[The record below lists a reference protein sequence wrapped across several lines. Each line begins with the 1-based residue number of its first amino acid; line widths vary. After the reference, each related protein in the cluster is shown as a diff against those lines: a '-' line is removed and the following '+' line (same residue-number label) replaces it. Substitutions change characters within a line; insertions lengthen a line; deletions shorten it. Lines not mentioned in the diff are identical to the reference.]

1 MQLQGKAI
9 RVTIYIGESDHHQG
23 KALYMALLQLLKR
36 EGASGATVIRGL
48 AGFGANSRIHTA
60 SIVDLSADLPIRLE
74 WVDRPEVV
82 ERLMPQ
88 VRTLVDKGLITL
100 DEVSVVQYAPGRWP
114 DALAQPVQDVMRRV
128 VVTVSPETPVGEIIV
143 LLLRRGYRSLP
154 VIDEANRPLGII
166 TDGDLVRRSAL
177 VARLDL
183 QLKPSEIFS
192 PNQMAL
198 AGGQELTA
206 GQFMST
212 PVVTVRDTATLGQA
226 AAEMSTRELK
236 RLPVVG
242 PQGRLVGWISRV
254 DILRAILHQR
264 PAGDRQPEPIS
275 AGGTIAELMY
285 RDVPTV
291 SADTELEGI
300 LLALEQNRRRRAVVV
315 DADQRVLG
323 IITDGDLLRRSQ
335 KEAQPSL
342 LARLGALLT
351 GQPLPAALALPDM
364 GQTAAELMT
373 TPAMTISLDDSLTD
387 ALQLMLDQGIKRLPV
402 VDGQGRLVGLLG
414 RATLLRG
421 LLPQE

>member
-212 PVVTVRDTATLGQA
+212 PVVTVRDTASLGQA

-254 DILRAILHQR
+254 DILRAILHHR

>member
-23 KALYMALLQLLKR
+23 KALFMALLQLLKR

-128 VVTVSPETPVGEIIV
+128 VVTVSPETPVGGIIA

-212 PVVTVRDTATLGQA
+212 PVVTVRDTASLGQA

-254 DILRAILHQR
+254 DILRAILHHR
-264 PAGDRQPEPIS
+264 PACDRQPEPVS

>member
-212 PVVTVRDTATLGQA
+212 PVVTVRDTASLGQA

>member
-285 RDVPTV
+285 RDVPNV